1 MSLYESALEPFVFL
15 EKTRNPDGEGG
26 FKTTWTEGTEFPA
39 ATKLDTSM
47 QARIAEKQG
56 VRSLFTIYTK
66 KSISFDFHDVIMRK
80 SDGKIFR
87 ITSEGKENKT
97 PDSAALNMRAVTAEE
112 WELPS

>member
-15 EKTRNPDGEGG
+15 EKTRTPDGEGG
-26 FKTTWTEGTEFPA
+26 YKTTWNEGTEFLA

-66 KSISFDFHDVIMRK
+66 KNIDFDFHDVIMRK

>member
-15 EKTRNPDGEGG
+15 EKTLSENEY
-26 FKTTWTEGTEFPA
+26 KTIWNEGTEFPA
-39 ATKLDTSM
+39 ATNLDISM
-47 QARIAEKQG
+47 QARTAKKQG
-56 VRSLFTIYTK
+56 VRSLYTIYTK
-66 KSISFDFHDVIMRK
+66 KKISFDFHDVIMRK

-97 PDSAALNMRAVTAEE
+97 PESAALNMRAVTAEE